1 MFSLSLSLSLLISS
15 PTRALAV
22 CTVRAHSSSVFVS
35 HPRDAL
41 TTASCRNNWPCTA
54 DTQRG
59 SQSLGALM
67 TIHRSQTAAC
77 LACHVGSCSSCEV
90 PADAEA
96 AAVICQRRERRR
108 AREREG
114 VRERE
119 RDICAVAAQIL
130 FCPVV
135 CALRRLRRVG
145 ALSLYCLCAVTAHQ
159 PSGPN
164 TVLLL
169 KFLPNV

>member
-1 MFSLSLSLSLLISS
+1 MQSRTYMFSLSLLISS

-119 RDICAVAAQIL
+119 RYLCRRGTNIVLSCRLRSSSCAPCRRTFSIL
-130 FCPVV
+130 S
-135 CALRRLRRVG
+135 LRRHG
-145 ALSLYCLCAVTAHQ
+145 APAFGS
-159 PSGPN
+159 
-164 TVLLL
+164 
-169 KFLPNV
+169 